1 MWTEVARAFQHGDGY
16 IYFMMALGF
25 IGTIVLIERFIML
38 QFIFNL
44 NFKKF
49 LLNLKKIVK
58 AEDFDRAITLCR
70 SASKTSLPR
79 ISLRVL
85 EMAESD
91 PDLVKGTLEEEVV
104 GFLPKIE
111 TRIQL
116 LPALAVLI
124 LFTGIL
130 GTIDSLW
137 NAFHAL
143 DALDSTQK
151 QISIGHGVSSALTY
165 TSLGLVICMFFLFG
179 HQCLSGMA
187 IKLTDNIHHGA
198 TVLRNL
204 LVTEAPVMQYA
215 AAAPA
220 AASAPHMEVA
230 ATDEHIKIEHT
241 TESVDDQ
248 GTIDEGMDDEDEFDD
263 AAVDD
268 IKDEE
273 EII

>member
-1 MWTEVARAFQHGDGY
+1 MWTEVARAFQHGNGY
-16 IYFMMALGF
+16 IYFMLGLGF

-38 QFIFNL
+38 QFIFNI
-44 NFKKF
+44 NFSKF
-49 LLNLKKIVK
+49 LVNLKKIVK

-79 ISLRVL
+79 ISLRAL
-85 EMAESD
+85 EMAETD
-91 PDLVKGTLEEEVV
+91 PSMVKGTLEEETI

-111 TRIQL
+111 TRINI

-137 NAFHAL
+137 SAFHAL
-143 DALDSTQK
+143 DVLDSTQK
-151 QISIGHGVSSALTY
+151 QVSIGHGVSSALTY
-165 TSLGLVICMFFLFG
+165 TSLGLVICMFFLFA

-187 IKLTDNIHHGA
+187 IKLTDHINHGV
-198 TVLRNL
+198 TVLSNL
-204 LVTEAPVMQYA
+204 LV
-215 AAAPA
+215 PA
-220 AASAPHMEVA
+220 EVA
-230 ATDEHIKIEHT
+230 MMPVAVASGAPSMDVPATEEPINIENA
-241 TESVDDQ
+241 TESIDEQ
-248 GTIDEGMDDEDEFDD
+248 GTLDEGLGDDDEFDD